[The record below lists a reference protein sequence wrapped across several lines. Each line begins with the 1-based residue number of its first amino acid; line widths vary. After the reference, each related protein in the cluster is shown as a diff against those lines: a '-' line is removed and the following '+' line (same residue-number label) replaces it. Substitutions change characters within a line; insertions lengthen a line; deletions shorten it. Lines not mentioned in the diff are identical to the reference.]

1 MTINTCNLELKEREG
16 GGGMSKELDIIVG
29 LGVGFTLVSLAKAL
43 LTQSIG
49 WTVITFVFYAVTVLV
64 ALWSWR
70 E

>member
-1 MTINTCNLELKEREG
+1 MT
-16 GGGMSKELDIIVG
+16 KELDIIVG